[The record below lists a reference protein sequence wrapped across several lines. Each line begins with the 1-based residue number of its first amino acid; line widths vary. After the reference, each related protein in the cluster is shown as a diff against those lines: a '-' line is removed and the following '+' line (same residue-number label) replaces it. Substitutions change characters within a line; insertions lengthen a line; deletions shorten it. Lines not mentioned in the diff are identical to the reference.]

1 MIKFANDQTNKILQ
15 KAIISIDGFINF
27 LDKHTKRLNLSANF
41 INNINNYNYFV
52 DKQYED
58 FLKSSTQ
65 ISESSTNFNFLS
77 IVLSTT
83 LYPCLFQMD
92 TITWYPVDAFNYN
105 NLQIL
110 KYPVCQ
116 VHYLI
121 VLCVFSASNV
131 LI

>member
-1 MIKFANDQTNKILQ
+1 
-15 KAIISIDGFINF
+15 
-27 LDKHTKRLNLSANF
+27 
-41 INNINNYNYFV
+41 
-52 DKQYED
+52 
-58 FLKSSTQ
+58 
-65 ISESSTNFNFLS
+65 
-77 IVLSTT
+77 
-83 LYPCLFQMD
+83 MD